1 MIGVFAQA
9 ENVKNLKNLGY
20 FHVKL
25 LAKFGLAF
33 ITSNTYDFSTQ
44 DTQQNWV
51 INEIIKNVL
60 CVCTAILDNESPLIR
75 QLHVEVM

>member
-33 ITSNTYDFSTQ
+33 ITSNLM
-44 DTQQNWV
+44 
-51 INEIIKNVL
+51 ILVL
-60 CVCTAILDNESPLIR
+60 QMKMR
-75 QLHVEVM
+75 Y